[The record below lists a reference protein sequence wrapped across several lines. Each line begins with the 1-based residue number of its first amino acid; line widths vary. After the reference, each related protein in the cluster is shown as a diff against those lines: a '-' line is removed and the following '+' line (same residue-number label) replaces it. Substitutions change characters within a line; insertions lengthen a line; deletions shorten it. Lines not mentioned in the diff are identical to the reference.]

1 RRVGLTEAGQRLL
14 LDTAPALARIG
25 EALHAVEAN
34 RDVAT
39 GQLRITAP
47 RFAIEYLLLPHLPA
61 FHAAYPQVEVE
72 LSMQAA
78 LVDVVGEGF
87 DAGIRLGEALADG
100 MIAVPLGPPMRWTVV
115 AAPEYLQR
123 HGTPQT
129 PEALIGHA
137 CIRHRN
143 SNGRVMPWEFSRDH
157 RDFTLD
163 VSGPLLLNDSTLA
176 LQAARDGLG
185 LLQIFEA
192 IARADIDAGRVQG
205 LLDDWQPPYPSFHLY
220 YPSREQLAPK
230 LRVFL
235 DFMRAANAA
244 G

>member
-1 RRVGLTEAGQRLL
+1 M
-14 LDTAPALARIG
+14 
-25 EALHAVEAN
+25 EAN

-78 LVDVVGEGF
+78 LIDVVGEGF

-115 AAPEYLQR
+115 AAPAYLQR

-129 PEALIGHA
+129 PEELIGHA

-143 SNGRVMPWEFSRDH
+143 SNGRVMPWEFSRDQ

-192 IARADIDAGRVQG
+192 IARADIDAGRVHG
-205 LLDDWQPPYPSFHLY
+205 LLDDWQPPYPGFHLY

-235 DFMRAANAA
+235 DFMRAANTA